1 MSTPPSLSAMKDRFL
16 LVLFFLENSGLE
28 LGTKDEVKD
37 EFEVAADPAVDVAA
51 GKALGTRITVFRE
64 A

>member
-1 MSTPPSLSAMKDRFL
+1 M
-16 LVLFFLENSGLE
+16 
-28 LGTKDEVKD
+28 GTKDEVKD